1 MPPVSILLD
10 SPAIY
15 SPKRL
20 LLCSR
25 ENAVRVADRLCGA
38 TRRRVWVLRTGHP
51 LQPYRVA
58 AAPPLDDTVDLEM
71 RL

>member
-1 MPPVSILLD
+1 MSIVLD
-10 SPAIY
+10 HPAIY

-25 ENAVRVADRLCGA
+25 ENAVRVAGRLCGA
-38 TRRRVWVLRTGHP
+38 TRRRMWVVRTGHP
-51 LQPYRVA
+51 LQPYRIA
-58 AAPPLDDTVDLEM
+58 AVPPLDDTVDVEM

>member
-1 MPPVSILLD
+1 MLVSIVID
-10 SPAIY
+10 HPAIY

-38 TRRRVWVLRTGHP
+38 TRRRMWVVRTGHP